1 MDGVLGLAYGLCQ
14 LSKVFKGITT
24 SQQARPKKR
33 KKKKRKK
40 KKKEKK
46 VPSCI
51 RTSGHLDCR
60 ATMISITPRGTRIED
75 L

>member
-33 KKKKRKK
+33 KKKK
-40 KKKEKK
+40 KEKK

-51 RTSGHLDCR
+51 RSSGHLDCR
-60 ATMISITPRGTRIED
+60 ATMISITPRGTCIED